1 MFRSDV
7 DVASTQCFEIKPHSK
22 RVGFFICN
30 CIYYRMKYLITES
43 QREKVIFK
51 YLDNQDF
58 IQKDY
63 GEYTFF
69 VNSKEDLYAQIK
81 YNPIRGWITISRDL
95 MKEISSFFSLDNNDS
110 ISAIAHWVENKIGAE
125 YTMVDVQSDIV
136 IYYYK

>member
-1 MFRSDV
+1 MR
-7 DVASTQCFEIKPHSK
+7 
-22 RVGFFICN
+22 
-30 CIYYRMKYLITES
+30 YLITES

-58 IQKDY
+58 IQKNY

-69 VNSKEDLYAQIK
+69 VNSKEDLYTQIK

-95 MKEISSFFSLDNNDS
+95 MREISSFFSLDNNDS
-110 ISAIAHWVENKIGAE
+110 ISAIAHWVENKLGAE

-136 IYYYK
+136 VYYYK

>member
-1 MFRSDV
+1 
-7 DVASTQCFEIKPHSK
+7 
-22 RVGFFICN
+22 
-30 CIYYRMKYLITES
+30 MKYLITES

-95 MKEISSFFSLDNNDS
+95 MREISSFFSLDNNDS

-136 IYYYK
+136 VYYYK